1 MAISRQRKSMGLPIA
16 ACVVALLVLPLAAM
30 FIRAVLYLNS
40 FQTFVEEMSDAT
52 VYAFYHEGV
61 RVTNRQGE
69 AYTAGGRAV
78 YIPYSLISQAGPG
91 QPQREIP
98 DQACVTVEYGD
109 GSRLQLWEVPVKN
122 SRRSARY
129 GMLVCFESAGGER
142 FLYDTD
148 MVRLPEVERGLLAG
162 REDS

>member
-98 DQACVTVEYGD
+98 DQACVTV
-109 GSRLQLWEVPVKN
+109 
-122 SRRSARY
+122 
-129 GMLVCFESAGGER
+129 
-142 FLYDTD
+142 
-148 MVRLPEVERGLLAG
+148 
-162 REDS
+162 

>member
-1 MAISRQRKSMGLPIA
+1 MGLPIA

-69 AYTAGGRAV
+69 AYTAGGRSISP
-78 YIPYSLISQAGPG
+78 IPSSPRPAPDSPSGRFPIRPALRWSTGTAPG
-91 QPQREIP
+91 
-98 DQACVTVEYGD
+98 C
-109 GSRLQLWEVPVKN
+109 S
-122 SRRSARY
+122 
-129 GMLVCFESAGGER
+129 C
-142 FLYDTD
+142 
-148 MVRLPEVERGLLAG
+148 G
-162 REDS
+162 RCR

>member
-69 AYTAGGRAV
+69 AYTARPPAV
-78 YIPYSLISQAGPG
+78 
-91 QPQREIP
+91 
-98 DQACVTVEYGD
+98 
-109 GSRLQLWEVPVKN
+109 
-122 SRRSARY
+122 
-129 GMLVCFESAGGER
+129 
-142 FLYDTD
+142 
-148 MVRLPEVERGLLAG
+148 
-162 REDS
+162 